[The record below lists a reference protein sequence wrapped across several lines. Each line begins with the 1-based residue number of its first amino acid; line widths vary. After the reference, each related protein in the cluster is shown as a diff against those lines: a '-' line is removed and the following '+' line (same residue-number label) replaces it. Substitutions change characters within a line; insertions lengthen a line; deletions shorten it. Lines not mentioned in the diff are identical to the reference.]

1 MRHSPLFPLILCAL
15 LLLPAAC
22 GPRDIGAGTSEPDSR
37 PVGIS
42 GADSMRQPM
51 TGNNRTQ
58 TMLYYVNRPDV
69 MQSMQRNQYNYMM
82 HRMGRDLSPEDP
94 AYRAVPRQRSPFRQ

>member
-1 MRHSPLFPLILCAL
+1 MRHSPLFPLALCAL
-15 LLLPAAC
+15 TLLLTAC
-22 GPRDIGAGTSEPDSR
+22 GPRDIGTGTSAPDT
-37 PVGIS
+37 PPPGVS

-58 TMLYYVNRPDV
+58 TMLYYFNRPDV
-69 MQSMQRNQYNYMM
+69 VQTMQRSQHEYMM
-82 HRMGRDLSPEDP
+82 RRMGRAVSPEDP